1 MDNGQP
7 FGGEGSVVE
16 TYDCHPLNDD
26 EVNQSWNYTEDST
39 IVSLQNGTRCIGAD
53 ASGTGRL
60 SSACDQKFELKNGTF
75 VHQPSGKCLTAKSQG
90 FPKPLPKL
98 NIRPD
103 GIFSQGGSSGGD
115 MAIQFHMA
123 FSKNVSGVCGNDAQP
138 YHCAVTR
145 FPADELIPQTNESSV
160 PFCYGCPDGYT
171 VLYDKCKN
179 HPQDVDVGMLPDYP
193 RRVCGDGG
201 APGCIDDAAN
211 IYDDWAYFSRGEC
224 RTYIGGAEV
233 NTLALYG
240 MMTTDPQRQLL
251 YVDKCNTSD
260 PTPVDDDSNC
270 MNHVFGQGGSKP
282 LNPPANYSSSPI
294 LFFDSTPF
302 LVSYDIGFEGSG
314 FAYIPEACYSQ
325 QCDMLVRFHG
335 CGGMQG
341 VDQDNTIHRYAESN
355 GIVVLY
361 PRIRKMN
368 NVTET
373 HQNVNEIARGCWD
386 GYGQLSEDY
395 ALQSGQHMASV
406 WNMVKHISGRF

>member
-1 MDNGQP
+1 MSLTSALLMFAGAALGDLPAPWQHTPLTLEECGSVSYQQWKVTGSETKNHIILEGFNICMDNGQP
-7 FGGEGSVVE
+7 FGGEGSVVQ

-171 VLYDKCKN
+171 VLYGVLK
-179 HPQDVDVGMLPDYP
+179 
-193 RRVCGDGG
+193 
-201 APGCIDDAAN
+201 
-211 IYDDWAYFSRGEC
+211 
-224 RTYIGGAEV
+224 
-233 NTLALYG
+233 
-240 MMTTDPQRQLL
+240 
-251 YVDKCNTSD
+251 
-260 PTPVDDDSNC
+260 
-270 MNHVFGQGGSKP
+270 
-282 LNPPANYSSSPI
+282 
-294 LFFDSTPF
+294 STPSDSF
-302 LVSYDIGFEGSG
+302 FGS
-314 FAYIPEACYSQ
+314 E
-325 QCDMLVRFHG
+325 L
-335 CGGMQG
+335 
-341 VDQDNTIHRYAESN
+341 T
-355 GIVVLY
+355 L
-361 PRIRKMN
+361 
-368 NVTET
+368 
-373 HQNVNEIARGCWD
+373 
-386 GYGQLSEDY
+386 
-395 ALQSGQHMASV
+395 
-406 WNMVKHISGRF
+406 